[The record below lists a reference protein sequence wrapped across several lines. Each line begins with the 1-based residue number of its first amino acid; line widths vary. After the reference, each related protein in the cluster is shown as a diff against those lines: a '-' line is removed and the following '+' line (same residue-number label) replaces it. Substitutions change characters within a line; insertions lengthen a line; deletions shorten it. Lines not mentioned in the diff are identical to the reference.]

1 MVQTLDELVIEIN
14 KIDFINVDKI
24 LIKYNGEDWIKY
36 IQIDN
41 NYYFKNKIFGNNNFE
56 IYIITWNKNQNA
68 PIHDHSC
75 NGCWLKVLQGELN
88 ENIYESESLSLYK
101 SNTIKTNDI
110 SFMKNNIGY
119 HSITNN
125 SDETA
130 VTLHIY
136 NPPNHKTKFFV

>member
-36 IQIDN
+36 IKIDN

-68 PIHDHSC
+68 PIHDHSS
-75 NGCWLKVLQGELN
+75 NGCWLKVLDGKLLEQKYSKELKLIST
-88 ENIYESESLSLYK
+88 NILK
-101 SNTIKTNDI
+101 KDDI
-110 SFMKNNIGY
+110 SYMDNTLGY
-119 HSITNN
+119 HSISNN
-125 SDETA
+125 YDNIT
-130 VTLHIY
+130 VTLHVY
-136 NPPNHKTKFFV
+136 NPPNHKTKFF

>member
-1 MVQTLDELVIEIN
+1 MLKEIISKINEEKNFKKVGDILKEYNDEDWKIYVKTDNNRYCRN
-14 KIDFINVDKI
+14 KIYEN
-24 LIKYNGEDWIKY
+24 E
-36 IQIDN
+36 
-41 NYYFKNKIFGNNNFE
+41 NFE
-56 IYIITWNKNQNA
+56 IFIISWNKNQNA

-75 NGCWLKVLQGELN
+75 NGCWLKVLQGELI
-88 ENIYESESLSLYK
+88 ENIYDSESLSLYK
-101 SNTIKTNDI
+101 SSSIKKNDI

-130 VTLHIY
+130 VTIHIY

>member
-1 MVQTLDELVIEIN
+1 MLKEVILKISNQTNFDKVGDILKEYNDDDW
-14 KIDFINVDKI
+14 KIHMKTD
-24 LIKYNGEDWIKY
+24 
-36 IQIDN
+36 DN
-41 NYYFKNKIFGNNNFE
+41 RYCRNKIFENENFE
-56 IYIITWNKNQNA
+56 IFIISWNKNQNA

-75 NGCWLKVLQGELN
+75 NGCWLKVLQGELI

-101 SNTIKTNDI
+101 SSSIKKNDI

-130 VTLHIY
+130 VTIHIY